1 MASLE
6 LRSAG
11 LGTAGRGCSRGC
23 RAMGRQGWGGRDGEV
38 GMGRQAHP
46 AALPLLKLC
55 SSFHHTVVSDP
66 HEEQLEAS
74 QKEVNSCKAPSPGVV
89 GMSTA
94 ATKAIFSRKLLM
106 NFAFPPLPAQELHLA
121 SVETS
126 LGVISYSLKKTQQQ
140 TS

>member
-1 MASLE
+1 
-6 LRSAG
+6 
-11 LGTAGRGCSRGC
+11 
-23 RAMGRQGWGGRDGEV
+23 
-38 GMGRQAHP
+38 MGRQAHS
-46 AALPLLKLC
+46 AALPLLKLR

-66 HEEQLEAS
+66 HEEQLGAS